1 MITTAISLGFRVKCQ
16 RLSGNAINE
25 YHVIS
30 YAVDYVACALVVIR
44 NELVREIT
52 LGRAHYAARV
62 TPR

>member
-1 MITTAISLGFRVKCQ
+1 MSTLVGECNK
-16 RLSGNAINE
+16 E

-52 LGRAHYAARV
+52 LARPHYAARV